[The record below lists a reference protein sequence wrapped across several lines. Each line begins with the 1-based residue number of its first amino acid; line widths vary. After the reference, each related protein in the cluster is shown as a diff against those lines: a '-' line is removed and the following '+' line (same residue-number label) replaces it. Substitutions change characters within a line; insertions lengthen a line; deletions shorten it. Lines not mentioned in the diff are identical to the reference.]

1 MTNGGKEAPKS
12 RIEALEETVLQLAD
26 KVEELEKNQT
36 SLAKTTVKKSA
47 GLFGGKRERM
57 AIKDTTT
64 GEIYV
69 SKAAVGKALAK
80 EADTVAEDHF
90 AWYKLMAKFPD
101 RFVDATPAEK
111 AKVEKEDAERVA
123 KEVEESNIR
132 LAKEEAAKG
141 KK

>member
-1 MTNGGKEAPKS
+1 MANGGKEAPKS

-26 KVEELEKNQT
+26 KVEEITKVMATL
-36 SLAKTTVKKSA
+36 SKTTVKKSA
-47 GLFGGKRERM
+47 GLFGGKRERV

-80 EADTVAEDHF
+80 EADTTPEDHF
-90 AWYKLMAKFPD
+90 AWYKLMGKFPD
-101 RFVDATPAEK
+101 RFVDATAVEK
-111 AKVEKEDAERVA
+111 AKVEKEDADRIA
-123 KEVEESNIR
+123 KEVDEANIK
-132 LAKEEAAKG
+132 LAQEEAAKG